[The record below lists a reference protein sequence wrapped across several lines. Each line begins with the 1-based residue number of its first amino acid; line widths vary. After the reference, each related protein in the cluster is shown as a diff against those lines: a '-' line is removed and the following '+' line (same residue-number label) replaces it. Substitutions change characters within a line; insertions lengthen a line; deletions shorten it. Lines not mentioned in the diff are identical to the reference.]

1 MNNDEPDSPA
11 SNGTSSQDNSFVQD
25 LRSNRR
31 AIAVGLYPADVHPGL
46 LSGVGIDDQDRKFGV
61 DKTIFAVVATFII
74 GFVLWGILNPASVG
88 TVAGIAFNW
97 SMENMGWLLNLAMG
111 VGLFVMLYVAFG
123 RYGKIKLGKDDEKPE
138 FSRFSWVA
146 MMFGAG
152 LGVGLFFYGPS
163 EPLSHFISPPP
174 HTLADQQEA
183 INSLQQSAGETPEVN
198 REAIHQGVSQAS
210 YHWGLHIWSMYA
222 LVGGAL
228 AYATFRRGRP
238 TLISSIFQTLFGKSK
253 TDGFAG
259 KLIDIFAII
268 ATLFGTA
275 TTLGLSAIQIG
286 QGVTIVS
293 GIGPIG
299 NNVLII
305 IIGVLGAGFV
315 LSAVSGVSRGV
326 RYLSNINI
334 TFTLGLVLF
343 VFFAGP
349 TLYLLNLVP
358 SGILH
363 YIDNY
368 LPMMAKSLSWGPET
382 VEFQTWWTAFYW
394 AWWIAW
400 TPFVGTFIARISR
413 GRTLRE
419 FALVTMGIPTLILIL
434 AFTVFGGASIIN
446 SINGVE
452 GFEGDA
458 SPEAVLFNLFD
469 TLPFNAITPFVL
481 IGVLAIFFI
490 TAADSASVVMGMMTS
505 RGNPAPKKSLV
516 VFWGLSMMGIA
527 IVMLLSGGEDALSGL
542 QSLTYLIALP
552 FSIVLILMVWAF
564 LKDLSTDPARIR
576 YDYAQKAMSDAVIR
590 GIEDHGE
597 EFELAVKHS
606 PDGRGAGTGVDA
618 SNPKY
623 TDWYKDEAETSAMK
637 LVTGEESEPT
647 NGEVETSGERPSSS
661 R

>member
-1 MNNDEPDSPA
+1 MYHDEPDSPEIK
-11 SNGTSSQDNSFVQD
+11 SGQDPSFVHD
-25 LRSNRR
+25 LRSSRKTL
-31 AIAVGLYPADVHPGL
+31 ALGLYPGDIHPGL
-46 LSGVGIDDQDRKFGV
+46 LSGVGVDDQDRKFGV
-61 DKTIFAVVATFII
+61 DKTIFTVTATVIV
-74 GFVLWGILNPASVG
+74 GFVVWGILSPESVASV
-88 TVAGIAFNW
+88 ASAAFDW
-97 SMENMGWLLNLAMG
+97 AMQNMGWLLNLTMG
-111 VGLFVMLYVAFG
+111 LGLFVMLYVAFG
-123 RYGKIKLGKDDEKPE
+123 KYGKIKLGKDDEKPE

-163 EPLSHFISPPP
+163 EPLAYFIDPPP
-174 HTLADQQEA
+174 HTAAAQQETVNNLTEA
-183 INSLQQSAGETPEVN
+183 AGGSAEIN

-286 QGVTIVS
+286 QGVTLVS

-299 NNVLII
+299 NNVLIV

-315 LSAVSGVSRGV
+315 ISAVSGVSRGV

-334 TFTLGLVLF
+334 TLTLGLVLF

-358 SGILH
+358 SGLLH

-413 GRTLRE
+413 GRTLKE
-419 FALVTMGIPTLILIL
+419 FALVTMGVPTLILIL

-452 GFEGDA
+452 GFDGEA
-458 SPEAVLFNLFD
+458 SPEAVLFNLFGS
-469 TLPFNAITPFVL
+469 LPLNEIMPFIL

-516 VFWGLSMMGIA
+516 VFWGICMMGIA
-527 IVMLLSGGEDALSGL
+527 IVMLLSGGQDALSGL
-542 QSLTYLIALP
+542 QSLIYLIALP
-552 FSIVLILMVWAF
+552 FSIVLILMVFAF

-576 YDYAQKAMSDAVIR
+576 HDYAEKAMSDAVIR

-618 SNPKY
+618 SDPKY
-623 TDWYKDEAETSAMK
+623 TDWYKEEVETSAMK

-647 NGEVETSGERPSSS
+647 NGDSDSVGEQAKES
-661 R
+661 

>member
-1 MNNDEPDSPA
+1 MYHDEPDSPEIK
-11 SNGTSSQDNSFVQD
+11 SGQDPSFVHD
-25 LRSNRR
+25 LRSSRKTL
-31 AIAVGLYPADVHPGL
+31 ALGLYPGDIHPGL
-46 LSGVGIDDQDRKFGV
+46 LSGVGVDDQDRKFGV
-61 DKTIFAVVATFII
+61 DKTIFTITATVIV
-74 GFVLWGILNPASVG
+74 GFVVWGILSPESVASV
-88 TVAGIAFNW
+88 ASAAFDW
-97 SMENMGWLLNLAMG
+97 AMQNMGWLLNLTMG
-111 VGLFVMLYVAFG
+111 LGLFVMLYVAFG
-123 RYGKIKLGKDDEKPE
+123 KYGKIKLGKDDEKPE

-163 EPLSHFISPPP
+163 EPLAYFIDPPP
-174 HTLADQQEA
+174 HTAAAQQETVNNLTEA
-183 INSLQQSAGETPEVN
+183 AGGSAEIN

-286 QGVTIVS
+286 QGVTLVS

-299 NNVLII
+299 NNVLIV

-315 LSAVSGVSRGV
+315 ISAVSGVSRGV

-334 TFTLGLVLF
+334 TLTLGLVLF

-358 SGILH
+358 SGLLH

-413 GRTLRE
+413 GRTLKE
-419 FALVTMGIPTLILIL
+419 FALVTMGVPTLILIL

-452 GFEGDA
+452 GFDGEA
-458 SPEAVLFNLFD
+458 SPEAVLFNLFGS
-469 TLPFNAITPFVL
+469 LPLNEIMPFIL

-516 VFWGLSMMGIA
+516 VFWGICMMGIA
-527 IVMLLSGGEDALSGL
+527 IVMLLSGGQDALSGL
-542 QSLTYLIALP
+542 QSLIYLIALP
-552 FSIVLILMVWAF
+552 FSIVLILMVFAF

-576 YDYAQKAMSDAVIR
+576 HDYAEKAMSDAVIR

-618 SNPKY
+618 SDPKY
-623 TDWYKDEAETSAMK
+623 TDWYKEEAETSAMK

-647 NGEVETSGERPSSS
+647 NGETDRVDGQPKN
-661 R
+661 

>member
-1 MNNDEPDSPA
+1 VQHNETDRPVGHRKPPSLNSKF
-11 SNGTSSQDNSFVQD
+11 SSDRKT
-25 LRSNRR
+25 L
-31 AIAVGLYPADVHPGL
+31 ALGLYPGDIHPGL
-46 LSGVGIDDQDRKFGV
+46 LSGVGIDDQQRNFSV
-61 DKTIFAVVATFII
+61 DKTIFAVTATLIV
-74 GFVLWGILNPASVG
+74 GFVIWGIASPETVG
-88 TVAGIAFNW
+88 TVASAAFEW
-97 SMENMGWLLNLAMG
+97 SMQNMGWLLNFAMG

-138 FSRFSWVA
+138 FSRFSWIA

-163 EPLSHFISPPP
+163 EPLSHFLSPPP
-174 HTLADQQEA
+174 HTMADQQETL
-183 INSLQQSAGETPEVN
+183 NELQRAAGEDPGVN
-198 REAIHQGVSQAS
+198 REAVHQGVSQAS

-253 TDGFAG
+253 TEGFAG
-259 KLIDIFAII
+259 KLVDIFAII

-299 NNVLII
+299 NNVLIV

-315 LSAVSGVSRGV
+315 LSAVSGVARGV

-334 TFTLGLVLF
+334 TLTLGLVLF

-368 LPMMAKSLSWGPET
+368 LPMMTKSLSWGPET

-419 FALVTMGIPTLILIL
+419 FSLVTMGVPTLILIL
-434 AFTVFGGASIIN
+434 AFTVFGGASIMN
-446 SINGVE
+446 SINGVA
-452 GFEGDA
+452 GFDGDA
-458 SPEAVLFNLFD
+458 SPEAVLFNLFN
-469 TLPFNAITPFVL
+469 TLPFNTIMPFVL

-505 RGNPAPKKSLV
+505 RGNPAPKKGLV
-516 VFWGLSMMGIA
+516 VFWGLCMMGIA
-527 IVMLLSGGEDALSGL
+527 IVMLLAGGEDALSGL

-552 FSIVLILMVWAF
+552 FSLVLILMVWAF

-576 YDYAQKAMSDAVIR
+576 YDYARKAVSDAVIR

-597 EFELAVKHS
+597 EFEFAVKHS

-618 SNPKY
+618 SDPKY
-623 TDWYKDEAETSAMK
+623 TDWYKEEAETSSMK
-637 LVTGEESEPT
+637 LVTGEESEPGHGNHE
-647 NGEVETSGERPSSS
+647 NGDDSRSS
-661 R
+661 

>member
-1 MNNDEPDSPA
+1 MYPNTPHPA
-11 SNGTSSQDNSFVQD
+11 TGEQKKTTLTKK
-25 LRSNRR
+25 LRSNRK
-31 AIAVGLYPADVHPGL
+31 ALALGLYPGDIHPGL
-46 LSGVGIDDQDRKFGV
+46 LSGVGIDDQQRDFRV
-61 DKTIFAVVATFII
+61 DKTIFAVTASLIV
-74 GFVLWGILNPASVG
+74 GFVVWGIVDPESVG
-88 TVAGIAFNW
+88 TVAAAAFSW
-97 SMENMGWLLNLAMG
+97 AMENMGWLLNFAMG

-123 RYGKIKLGKDDEKPE
+123 RYGKIRLGKDDEKPE
-138 FSRFSWVA
+138 FSRFSWIA

-163 EPLSHFISPPP
+163 EPLSHFLSPPP
-174 HTLADQQEA
+174 HTPAAQQET
-183 INSLQQSAGETPEVN
+183 INALQQAAGQTPEIN

-253 TDGFAG
+253 TEGFAG

-293 GIGPIG
+293 GAGPIG
-299 NNVLII
+299 NNALIM

-315 LSAVSGVSRGV
+315 ISAVSGVARGV

-334 TFTLGLVLF
+334 TLTLGLVLF

-419 FALVTMGIPTLILIL
+419 FALVTMAVPTLILIL
-434 AFTVFGGASIIN
+434 AFTVFGGASIVN

-452 GFEGDA
+452 GFDGDA

-469 TLPFNAITPFVL
+469 TLPFNAVTPFIL

-505 RGNPAPKKSLV
+505 RGNPAPKKLLV
-516 VFWGLSMMGIA
+516 VFWGLCMMGIA
-527 IVMLLSGGEDALSGL
+527 VVMLLAGGEDALSGL

-576 YDYAQKAMSDAVIR
+576 YDYARKAVSDAVIR

-597 EFELAVKHS
+597 EFEFAVKHS

-618 SNPKY
+618 SDPKY
-623 TDWYKDEAETSAMK
+623 TDWYKEEAETSAMK
-637 LVTGEESEPT
+637 LVTGEESKPG
-647 NGEVETSGERPSSS
+647 NGATDSPQHDKRRE
-661 R
+661 

>member
-1 MNNDEPDSPA
+1 MYHDDPDSPEP
-11 SNGTSSQDNSFVQD
+11 TSGQDPSFVHD
-25 LRSNRR
+25 LRSSRKTL
-31 AIAVGLYPADVHPGL
+31 ALGLYPGDIHPGL
-46 LSGVGIDDQDRKFGV
+46 LSGVGVDDQDRKFGI
-61 DKTIFAVVATFII
+61 DKTIFAITATVIV
-74 GFVLWGILNPASVG
+74 GFVVWGILSPESVASVAG
-88 TVAGIAFNW
+88 TAFDW
-97 SMENMGWLLNLAMG
+97 AMQNMGWLLNLTMG
-111 VGLFVMLYVAFG
+111 LGLFVMLYVAFG
-123 RYGKIKLGKDDEKPE
+123 KYGKIKLGKDDEKPE

-163 EPLSHFISPPP
+163 EPLAYFIDPPP
-174 HTLADQQEA
+174 HTSAAQQETVNNLTEA
-183 INSLQQSAGETPEVN
+183 AGGSGEIN

-286 QGVTIVS
+286 QGVTLVS

-299 NNVLII
+299 NNVLIV

-315 LSAVSGVSRGV
+315 ISAVSGVSRGV

-334 TFTLGLVLF
+334 TLTLGLVLF

-358 SGILH
+358 SGLLH

-413 GRTLRE
+413 GRTLKE
-419 FALVTMGIPTLILIL
+419 FALVTMGVPTLILIL

-452 GFEGDA
+452 GFDGEA
-458 SPEAVLFNLFD
+458 SPEAVLFNLFGS
-469 TLPFNAITPFVL
+469 LPLNEIMPFIL

-527 IVMLLSGGEDALSGL
+527 IVMLLSGGQDALSGL
-542 QSLTYLIALP
+542 QSLIYLIALP
-552 FSIVLILMVWAF
+552 FSIVLILMVFAF

-576 YDYAQKAMSDAVIR
+576 HDYAEKAMSDAVIR

-623 TDWYKDEAETSAMK
+623 TDWYKEEAETSAMK

-647 NGEVETSGERPSSS
+647 NGESDGVGERSTD
-661 R
+661 

>member
-1 MNNDEPDSPA
+1 MNYDPSERSAEPKPSKTPLV
-11 SNGTSSQDNSFVQD
+11 GK
-25 LRSNRR
+25 LRSKRKTL
-31 AIAVGLYPADVHPGL
+31 ALGLYPGDIHPGL
-46 LSGVGIDDQDRKFGV
+46 LSGVGIDDQDRNFSI
-61 DKTIFAVVATFII
+61 DKTIFAVTASLIV
-74 GFVLWGILNPASVG
+74 GFVIWGIVSPESVG
-88 TVAGIAFNW
+88 TVASIAFSW

-163 EPLSHFISPPP
+163 EPLAHFISPPP
-174 HTLADQQEA
+174 HTAAAQQETVNA
-183 INSLQQSAGETPEVN
+183 LQQAAGETPEVN

-259 KLIDIFAII
+259 KLVDIFAII

-299 NNVLII
+299 NNVLIVI
-305 IIGVLGAGFV
+305 IAILGLGFII
-315 LSAVSGVSRGV
+315 SAVSGVSRGV

-358 SGILH
+358 SGLLH

-419 FALVTMGIPTLILIL
+419 FALVTMGVPTLILIL

-452 GFEGDA
+452 GFDGDA

-469 TLPFNAITPFVL
+469 TLPFNAITPFIL

-576 YDYAQKAMSDAVIR
+576 YDYAQKAVSDAVIR

-606 PDGRGAGTGVDA
+606 PDGRGAGSAVDA
-618 SNPKY
+618 SDPKY
-623 TDWYKDEAETSAMK
+623 TDWYKEEAENSAMQ

-647 NGEVETSGERPSSS
+647 NGNSAKATEHDKA
-661 R
+661 

>member
-1 MNNDEPDSPA
+1 MKHHEPESPQ
-11 SNGTSSQDNSFVQD
+11 GKRKPPTLQKQF
-25 LRSNRR
+25 RSDRKTL
-31 AIAVGLYPADVHPGL
+31 ALGLYPGDIHPGL
-46 LSGVGIDDQDRKFGV
+46 LSGVGIDDQKRDFSI
-61 DKTIFAVVATFII
+61 DKTIFAVTVPFIVA
-74 GFVLWGILNPASVG
+74 FVVWGIVSPESVG
-88 TVAGIAFNW
+88 TVASAAFSW
-97 SMENMGWLLNLAMG
+97 SMENMGWLLNFAMG

-138 FSRFSWVA
+138 FSRFSWIA

-163 EPLSHFISPPP
+163 EPLSHFLSPPP
-174 HTLADQQEA
+174 HTAAAQQDT
-183 INSLQQSAGETPEVN
+183 INALQQAAGETPEIN

-253 TDGFAG
+253 TEGFAG
-259 KLIDIFAII
+259 KLVDIFAII

-293 GIGPIG
+293 GVGPIG
-299 NNVLII
+299 NNALII
-305 IIGVLGAGFV
+305 IIGVLGAGFII
-315 LSAVSGVSRGV
+315 SAVSGVARGV
-326 RYLSNINI
+326 RYLSNINM
-334 TFTLGLVLF
+334 TFALGLVLF

-419 FALVTMGIPTLILIL
+419 FALVTMGVPTLILIL
-434 AFTVFGGASIIN
+434 AFTVFGGASIVN

-452 GFEGDA
+452 GFDGEA

-469 TLPFNAITPFVL
+469 TLPFNAITPFIL

-505 RGNPAPKKSLV
+505 RGNPAPKKTLV
-516 VFWGLSMMGIA
+516 VFWGLCMMGIA

-576 YDYAQKAMSDAVIR
+576 YDYAQKAVSDAVIR

-597 EFELAVKHS
+597 EFEFAVKHS

-618 SNPKY
+618 SDPKY

-637 LVTGEESEPT
+637 LVTGEESEPANGT
-647 NGEVETSGERPSSS
+647 NESSQHTEN
-661 R
+661 RK

>member
-1 MNNDEPDSPA
+1 MNNDEPDSPKEA
-11 SNGTSSQDNSFVQD
+11 SPQDPSFVHD
-25 LRSNRR
+25 LRSDRKTL
-31 AIAVGLYPADVHPGL
+31 ALGLYPGDIHPGL
-46 LSGVGIDDQDRKFGV
+46 LSGVGIDDKQRNFGI
-61 DKTIFAVVATFII
+61 DKTIFAVTGSVIVA
-74 GFVLWGILNPASVG
+74 FVLWGLISPESVASVSS
-88 TVAGIAFNW
+88 VAFAW
-97 SMENMGWLLNLAMG
+97 AMENMGWLLNLTMG

-123 RYGKIKLGKDDEKPE
+123 KYGKIKLGKDDEKPE

-163 EPLSHFISPPP
+163 EPLAYFVDPPP
-174 HTLADQQEA
+174 HTLADQQET
-183 INSLQQSAGETPEVN
+183 INGLQESAGGDTEIN

-238 TLISSIFQTLFGKSK
+238 TLISSIFQSLFGKSQ
-253 TDGFAG
+253 TEGFAG

-286 QGVTIVS
+286 QGVTLVS
-293 GIGPIG
+293 GIGEIG
-299 NNVLII
+299 NNVLIV

-315 LSAVSGVSRGV
+315 ISAVSGVSRGV

-334 TFTLGLVLF
+334 TLTLGLVLF

-358 SGILH
+358 SGLLH

-368 LPMMAKSLSWGPET
+368 LPMMAKSLSWGPEA

-413 GRTLRE
+413 GRTLKE

-452 GFEGDA
+452 GFDGDA

-469 TLPFNAITPFVL
+469 TLPLSNIMPFIL

-505 RGNPAPKKSLV
+505 RGNPAPKKSIV
-516 VFWGLSMMGIA
+516 VFWGLCMLGIA
-527 IVMLLSGGEDALSGL
+527 VVMLLSGGEDALSGL
-542 QSLTYLIALP
+542 QSLIYLIALP
-552 FSIVLILMVWAF
+552 FSLVLILMVVAF

-576 YDYAQKAMSDAVIR
+576 HDYAQKAMSDAVIR

-597 EFELAVKHS
+597 EFELSVQHS
-606 PDGRGAGTGVDA
+606 PDGRGAGSEVDA
-618 SNPKY
+618 SDPKY
-623 TDWYKDEAETSAMK
+623 TDWYKEEAENNSMK
-637 LVTGEESEPT
+637 LVTGGETEPT
-647 NGEVETSGERPSSS
+647 KTDSTKPEDRDTE
-661 R
+661 